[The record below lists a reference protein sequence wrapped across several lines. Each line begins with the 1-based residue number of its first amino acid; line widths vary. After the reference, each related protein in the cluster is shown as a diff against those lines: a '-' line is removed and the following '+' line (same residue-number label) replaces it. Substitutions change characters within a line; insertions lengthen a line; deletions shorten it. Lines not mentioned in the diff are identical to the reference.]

1 MFVVRAILA
10 AAIALSV
17 AIAPATAG
25 AAAPAMPAGMA
36 MPGEMDSPCC
46 PPDDGKS
53 SVACAA
59 KCFNCAGPVLP
70 AAMIA
75 RPGRIDRALPPFV
88 NDALHSHVSSPPT
101 HPPPV

>member
-1 MFVVRAILA
+1 
-10 AAIALSV
+10 
-17 AIAPATAG
+17 
-25 AAAPAMPAGMA
+25 
-36 MPGEMDSPCC
+36 
-46 PPDDGKS
+46 
-53 SVACAA
+53 
-59 KCFNCAGPVLP
+59 LP